1 MQYIQD
7 PQLQPLLSPV
17 LSTLFRRPQRLGKP
31 SGWWGHVPFA
41 GWLVEALRPRVLVE
55 LGTHHGVSYAAFCEA
70 VRSGQLPTRCYA
82 VDSWAGDAHAG
93 FFDPAVYQDV
103 KAFNDAHYAAFSELI
118 RTDFDA
124 AVGHF
129 ADGSIDLL
137 HIDGFHTYEAVRHDY
152 ETWRSRLSARS
163 VVVFHDTNVR
173 RDDFGVHR
181 FFAELAAEFPHF
193 EFLHGNG
200 LGLLAHGKDM
210 AEPIASL
217 CALNGTEQ
225 GGLLCDRFAA
235 LGARWQGLAN
245 EQEMERSF
253 AEQVRNLQ
261 AHHARELGASQGASA
276 LVRTQLAEAQAGLEN
291 AQRSERRLR
300 DEREEVLRETVHLR
314 NEVGRM
320 HQAYAELERGLHEL
334 QQVVAQLSDRNTDL
348 TVALQGAERTARG
361 LLPSLLE
368 RSATAE
374 PPAPL
379 GLLQRMQERVGGR
392 AERPAPPTDLE
403 LVRRSPFFD
412 AEWYLQTYPDV
423 AAAGTDAAEHYALH
437 GGTTENR
444 DPGPWF
450 STSAYLL
457 DNPDVAA
464 QGLNALA
471 HFEAHGQHED
481 RAFPMRSLV
490 PLPRA
495 VTPLPVATAV
505 DVKQAFRQQ
514 SRQELADFLSSDR
527 QLVLPT
533 VEQPRVSV
541 IVVLYN
547 QAELTFKCIE
557 ALCARTDVPCEVL
570 LIDNASSDD
579 TAALLERIQGARVLP
594 QTENLH
600 FLRAANLG
608 ATQARGDCLLFLN
621 NDAQVCEG
629 AMSAALGLLDEQE
642 RVGAVGGKVVLLDG
656 HLQEAGSIVWSDGSC
671 SGYGRGRDPQDAE
684 FQFRR
689 EVDFCSGAFLMVRR
703 ALFNALGGLDL
714 AFAPAY
720 YEETDLCMRIR
731 QAGYRV
737 VYDPRIEIRHYEF
750 GSSDTEKSA
759 IALMEAHR
767 DVFATRH
774 AQVLADGHR
783 PHGTRD
789 IEVRQRDAGRQRV
802 LVIDDCIP
810 VPSLGSG
817 FPRAQLLVRELCD
830 SGAFVSHYPLAS
842 PLVDM
847 EEAYRVLPREVE
859 IVADLGISGL
869 TRFLRERMGY
879 YDVVI
884 VSRPHNMDRFL
895 QACQEAP
902 GFRAVTTLV
911 YDAEAIFAS
920 REALRAEVLGHA
932 APPLDGHMGLERELQ
947 MARSAH
953 CVLAVSAIEADR
965 FRQAG
970 CGQVR
975 ALGHGLQVQPTSREH
990 RNRRNLLFVGRLQ
1003 EESSPNADSMLWF
1016 VREVMPLLDQRI
1028 GAGYG
1033 LDIVG
1038 RCSDKLVAA
1047 LGGAR
1052 VVFHGRVEDVQPFY
1066 DQARVFVAPTRFAAG
1081 IPLKVQEAAAHGVP
1095 VVATDLIA
1103 EQLGW
1108 GARGELLHAATAE
1121 AFADACARLYL
1132 DEGLWDHTRQ
1142 AALAA
1147 VAHDCSVQAF
1157 RATVRDML
1165 DQAKRRPAGPPPTSA
1180 GAQATA
1186 ADLSRTADTWNVSP
1200 QQREAVHGMNWMAH
1214 PRVVARLNH
1223 KASGDEGK
1231 DAYGH
1236 LQDLL
1241 TRRGRRLPL
1250 ARVASLGCGF
1260 GALERGLASIRMATR
1275 IEGYDIA
1282 EEAVAG
1288 ARALAVAQGLDAVH
1302 YEVADLEQLV
1312 LPEAAYDLVVGF
1324 QSIHHVNDLDRLFA
1338 MVRRALRPGGVFHL
1352 HEYVGPDRFQW
1363 TDAQLFH
1370 MNQFLQTLPERYHRL
1385 PNRVLRGPRER
1396 PRAEDVIACD
1406 PTEAVHSSLI
1416 IPALERHFQVIDRRA
1431 LGGALLH
1438 IGLSDIAQ
1446 NFSTDRPEDMAHM
1459 ERFFDL
1465 EDRLMAEGV
1474 IGSDFAVL
1482 TAVSPA
1488 EAGAVRELQLG

>member
-1 MQYIQD
+1 MPNFHD
-7 PQLQPLLSPV
+7 PLLQPLLSPV
-17 LSTLFRRPQRLGKP
+17 LSAVFRRPQRLGKP

-41 GWLVEALRPRVLVE
+41 GWLIDALRPRVLVE

-70 VRSGQLPTRCYA
+70 VRGGQLATRCYA
-82 VDSWAGDAHAG
+82 IDSWAGDAHAG
-93 FFDPAVYQDV
+93 FFDPAVFQDV

-118 RTDFDA
+118 RADFDA

-152 ETWRSRLSARS
+152 ETWRSKLSARA

-181 FFAELAAEFPHF
+181 FFAELSREFPHF

-225 GGLLCDRFAA
+225 GGLLRDRFSA
-235 LGARWQGLAN
+235 LGARWQGVAN

-261 AHHARELGASQGASA
+261 AHNARELGANQGASA
-276 LVRTQLAEAQAGLEN
+276 LVRAQLVEAQAGLEN
-291 AQRSERRLR
+291 AQRAERRLR
-300 DEREEVLRETVHLR
+300 DEREEVLRETGQLR

-334 QQVVAQLSDRNTDL
+334 QQVIAQLSDRNTDL

-361 LLPSLLE
+361 LLPALLD
-368 RSATAE
+368 RSGGAE
-374 PPAPL
+374 PPAPQ
-379 GLLQRMQERVGGR
+379 GLLQRLQARVNGR
-392 AERPAPPTDLE
+392 AECPAPPTDLD

-423 AAAGTDAAEHYALH
+423 AVAGADAAEHYALH
-437 GGTTENR
+437 GGRTENR

-450 STSAYLL
+450 STGAYLR

-471 HFEAHGQHED
+471 HFEAHGQHEH
-481 RAFPMRSLV
+481 REYPMRSLV

-495 VTPLPVATAV
+495 VTPVNVEPAV

-514 SRQELADFLSSDR
+514 SRQELADFLSSGR
-527 QLVLPT
+527 ALVLPT

-541 IVVLYN
+541 IVVLHN
-547 QAELTFKCIE
+547 QGELTFKCIE
-557 ALCARTDVPCEVL
+557 ALCARMDVPCEVL
-570 LIDNASSDD
+570 LVDNASTDD
-579 TAALLERIQGARVLP
+579 TAVLLERVQGARVFP
-594 QTENLH
+594 QAENLH
-600 FLRAANLG
+600 FLRAANL
-608 ATQARGDCLLFLN
+608 AAAQARGDCLLFLN
-621 NDAQVCEG
+621 NDAQVGEG
-629 AMSAALGLLDEQE
+629 ALSAALSLLDEQA

-656 HLQEAGSIVWSDGSC
+656 RLQEAGSIVWSDGGC

-689 EVDFCSGAFLMVRR
+689 EVDYCSGAFLMVRR

-731 QAGYRV
+731 QAGCTV
-737 VYDPRIEIRHYEF
+737 VYDPQIDIRHYEF
-750 GSSDTEKSA
+750 GSSDTEKAA

-767 DVFATRH
+767 EVFAARH

-895 QACQEAP
+895 QACQEVP

-953 CVLAVSAIEADR
+953 CVLAVSGIEAER

-970 CGQVR
+970 CAHVR
-975 ALGHGLQVQPTSREH
+975 ALGHGVQVQPTSREH
-990 RNRRNLLFVGRLQ
+990 RDRRNLLFVGRLQ

-1028 GAGYG
+1028 GTGYA

-1038 RCSDKLVAA
+1038 RCSGKLVAA
-1047 LGGAR
+1047 LGGER

-1081 IPLKVQEAAAHGVP
+1081 IPLKVQEAAAYGVP
-1095 VVATDLIA
+1095 VAATDLIA

-1108 GARGELLHAATAE
+1108 GAKGELLHAATAE
-1121 AFADACARLYL
+1121 ALADACARLYL
-1132 DEGLWDHTRQ
+1132 DEGLWNHTRQ
-1142 AALAA
+1142 ASLAA
-1147 VAHDCSVQAF
+1147 VERDCSVQAF
-1157 RATVRDML
+1157 RTTVRDML
-1165 DQAKRRPAGPPPTSA
+1165 DEARRRPAGPPPTSA
-1180 GAQATA
+1180 GPEA
-1186 ADLSRTADTWNVSP
+1186 AALDLSRTAETWNVSP
-1200 QQREAVHGMNWMAH
+1200 QQREAIHGMNWMAH

-1223 KASGDEGK
+1223 KASGDEAK

-1236 LQDLL
+1236 LQDTLAQ
-1241 TRRGRRLPL
+1241 RGWRLPL

-1288 ARALAVAQGLDAVH
+1288 ARALAAAQGLDAVH
-1302 YEVADLEQLV
+1302 YEVADLEQLE
-1312 LPEAAYDLVVGF
+1312 LPEGAYDLVLGF
-1324 QSIHHVNDLDRLFA
+1324 QSIHHVHDLDRLFA

-1385 PNRVLRGPRER
+1385 PNGVLRGPRER

-1416 IPALERHFQVIDRRA
+1416 IAALERHFRVVDRRA

-1459 ERFFDL
+1459 ERFFAF

-1482 TAVSPA
+1482 TAVPA
-1488 EAGAVRELQLG
+1488 DEAGAARELQLG